1 MGGRLGVGNDPV
13 YSKSTCF
20 DTFPF
25 PSEDTGRT
33 PEIAQRIAQLAEQ
46 IDAHRKR
53 QQAANAGVTL
63 TGMYNVLE
71 ALRAGRTLTPKEKVL
86 NDQALVGVL
95 RSLHD
100 ELDAAVLQAYGWK
113 TLRLPADVDTVLQK
127 LVDLNARRA
136 AEEAQGLVHW
146 LRPAFQNPGA
156 GAVPDQAV
164 DEVAQLDSAVAD
176 TPPDNSATPAAPAKV
191 ATSPWPKTMPE
202 KIKAVQALLSEQPQS
217 AETLAASF
225 SRRPVKAVRE
235 VLDTLLTLGLARCAD
250 EAYSSCDRSEG

>member
-1 MGGRLGVGNDPV
+1 
-13 YSKSTCF
+13 
-20 DTFPF
+20 
-25 PSEDTGRT
+25 
-33 PEIAQRIAQLAEQ
+33 
-46 IDAHRKR
+46 
-53 QQAANAGVTL
+53 
-63 TGMYNVLE
+63 MYNVLE

-100 ELDAAVLQAYGWK
+100 ELDAAVLQAYGWG
-113 TLRLPADVDTVLQK
+113 TLRLPADVDTVLQN
-127 LVDLNARRA
+127 LVDLNARRT
-136 AEEAQGLVHW
+136 AEEAQGLVRW
-146 LRPAFQNPGA
+146 LRPVFQNPGA

-164 DEVAQLDSAVAD
+164 DEVAQLDPAVTD
-176 TPPDNSATPAAPAKV
+176 TPPDNSTTPVAPAKV